1 MNMHKWLLTNFDV
14 SCLYVQERKHL
25 INAFSL
31 THSYVKNAASDSGL
45 VFDYRYPL
53 NPPSPALTRGRDWQ
67 IPFGRRFRSLKVWFV
82 MRSYG
87 LEGMQAHIR
96 KTVNLGRLFA
106 DLLRSRPD
114 LFDIFVE
121 PAFALTCFT
130 VNGPEG
136 TTKRVYQTLETE
148 KRIFP
153 SSAVV
158 EGTFVIRV
166 VSGLPALE
174 EKDIREAFEIVVE
187 AAERVVKE
195 VN

>member
-1 MNMHKWLLTNFDV
+1 
-14 SCLYVQERKHL
+14 
-25 INAFSL
+25 
-31 THSYVKNAASDSGL
+31 
-45 VFDYRYPL
+45 
-53 NPPSPALTRGRDWQ
+53 
-67 IPFGRRFRSLKVWFV
+67 

-96 KTVNLGRLFA
+96 NTVNLGRLFA

-114 LFDIFVE
+114 LFEIFVE

-130 VNGPEG
+130 VRGAEG
-136 TTKRVYQTLETE
+136 TTKRVYQTLEAE
-148 KRIFP
+148 KKIFP
-153 SSAVV
+153 SSAIVG
-158 EGTFVIRV
+158 GTFVIRV

-187 AAERVVKE
+187 AAERMVKE